1 MIFVMKI
8 MINRPKRD
16 KNYMKWIELIQ
27 LRSADGNREILESK
41 LQGLIGEVDS
51 NRKKQVI
58 MAFSRVSI
66 DTDFSIHIFHDSKM
80 VENGGSRLGLHLAAA
95 LKEFGLVHHSIW
107 MQLHG

>member
-1 MIFVMKI
+1 
-8 MINRPKRD
+8 
-16 KNYMKWIELIQ
+16 MKWIELIQ
-27 LRSADGNREILESK
+27 LRSSNRNREILESN

-51 NRKKQVI
+51 KRKKPEI

-66 DTDFSIHIFHDSKM
+66 DTDFSIHIIHDSIK

-107 MQLHG
+107 MQLQG